1 MDIRLADAQD
11 LALLAKYDQHISL
24 PKSCGA
30 NSTEAK

>member
-11 LALLAKYDQHISL
+11 FALLANTTNTSL

>member
-11 LALLAKYDQHISL
+11 FALLAKYNQHIL